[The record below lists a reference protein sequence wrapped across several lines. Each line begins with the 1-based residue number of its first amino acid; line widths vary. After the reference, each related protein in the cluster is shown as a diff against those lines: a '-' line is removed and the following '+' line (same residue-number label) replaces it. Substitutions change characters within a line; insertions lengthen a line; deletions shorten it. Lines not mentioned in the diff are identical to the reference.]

1 MNRNSLMGALLVLLL
16 FTTGCVN
23 VQKTSNGALYN
34 LEILGTPGKAQ
45 EVITVSNYGYYLFN
59 CLPIFCGNTTDGRLG
74 NTVWFQNHVTL
85 EKTQGVLIREIKDQ
99 KPLVTNLQ
107 PHSYETCFFSVIPY
121 IGNSLGIVWYKQI
134 DLSAVL
140 VKPYNKEVRP

>member
-1 MNRNSLMGALLVLLL
+1 MKHKHMGGLLLVLLL

-34 LEILGTPGKAQ
+34 LEVVGAEGRPQ

-59 CLPIFCGNTTDGRLG
+59 CIPLFCGNTADGRIG
-74 NTVWFQNHVTL
+74 HTVWFQNHVTL
-85 EKTQGVLIREIKDQ
+85 EKTQGVMMRESKDQ
-99 KPLVTNLQ
+99 KPWVTNLET
-107 PHSYETCFFSVIPY
+107 HSYETCFFSVIPY

-140 VKPYNKEVRP
+140 VKPYNKEPRP

>member
-1 MNRNSLMGALLVLLL
+1 MKHLRAEGFLLALLL

-34 LEILGTPGKAQ
+34 LEILGTAGKAQ

-59 CLPIFCGNTTDGRLG
+59 FLPIFCGNTMEGRTG

-85 EKTQGVLIREIKDQ
+85 ERTQSVMLREIKDE
-99 KPLVTNLQ
+99 KPWVTNLQ
-107 PHSYETCFFSVIPY
+107 THSYETCFFSVIPY

-140 VKPYNKEVRP
+140 VKPYNKESRP

>member
-1 MNRNSLMGALLVLLL
+1 MTTLRAGALLLLLL
-16 FTTGCVN
+16 FAGTGCVN
-23 VQKTSNGALYN
+23 FQKTSNAALYN
-34 LEILGTPGKAQ
+34 LDVLGTEGRPQ
-45 EVITVSNYGYYLFN
+45 EVVTVSNYGYYLFN
-59 CLPIFCGNTTDGRLG
+59 VLPIFCGNTVEGRIG

-85 EKTQGVLIREIKDQ
+85 ERTQGVMLREIKD
-99 KPLVTNLQ
+99 KRPLVTNLQ

-140 VKPYNKEVRP
+140 VKPQP

>member
-1 MNRNSLMGALLVLLL
+1 MKSIRAKGAAVVLLL
-16 FTTGCVN
+16 LGTGCAN
-23 VQKTSNGALYN
+23 FQKTSNAALYN
-34 LEILGTPGKAQ
+34 LEVIGTEGRPQ
-45 EVITVSNYGYYLFN
+45 EVVTVSNYGYYLFN
-59 CLPIFCGNTTDGRLG
+59 FLPIFCGNTVEGRLG

-85 EKTQGVLIREIKDQ
+85 ERTQGVMLRQIKDQ

-140 VKPYNKEVRP
+140 VKQP

>member
-1 MNRNSLMGALLVLLL
+1 MNDSRVGWILLVLLL
-16 FTTGCVN
+16 LGTGCVN
-23 VQKTSNGALYN
+23 LQKTSNGALYN
-34 LEILGTPGKAQ
+34 LEVLGAEGKPQ
-45 EVITVSNYGYYLFN
+45 EVMTVSNYGYYLFN
-59 CLPIFCGNTTDGRLG
+59 CIPVFCGNTAEGHVG

-85 EKTQGVLIREIKDQ
+85 EKTQGVMMREIKDQ
-99 KPLVTNLQ
+99 KLWVTNLQ

-140 VKPYNKEVRP
+140 VTPKQ

>member
-1 MNRNSLMGALLVLLL
+1 MNFSRAGGILLVLLL
-16 FTTGCVN
+16 FGTGCVN
-23 VQKTSNGALYN
+23 VQKTSNAALYN
-34 LEILGTPGKAQ
+34 LEILEEEGKPQ

-59 CLPIFCGNTTDGRLG
+59 FFPIFCGNTMEGRIG

-85 EKTQGVLIREIKDQ
+85 ERTQGVMMREIKEQ

-107 PHSYETCFFSVIPY
+107 THSYETCFFSVIPY
-121 IGNSLGIVWYKQI
+121 IGNSLGIIWYKQI

-140 VKPYNKEVRP
+140 VKAKK

>member
-1 MNRNSLMGALLVLLL
+1 MKSIRAKGAAVVLLL
-16 FTTGCVN
+16 LGTGCVN
-23 VQKTSNGALYN
+23 FQKTSNAALYN
-34 LEILGTPGKAQ
+34 LEVVGSEGKPQ
-45 EVITVSNYGYYLFN
+45 EVVTVSNYGYYFFN
-59 CLPIFCGNTTDGRLG
+59 FLPIFCGNTVDGHLG

-85 EKTQGVLIREIKDQ
+85 ERTQGVMLREIKDQ

-121 IGNSLGIVWYKQI
+121 IGNSLGIIWYKQI

-140 VKPYNKEVRP
+140 VKQQP